1 MDSGQDKKPDGPTI
15 CRTAD
20 GREWHDWSWVEAP
33 DKPAYSK
40 GGAGRKAHV
49 GTPGGFG
56 RINGK
61 MRTFSIN

>member
-1 MDSGQDKKPDGPTI
+1 MDKSKTERPVVL
-15 CRTAD
+15 RAAD
-20 GREWHDWSWVEAP
+20 GSEWHDWSWVEKP

-40 GGAGRKAHV
+40 GGDGRKAHV

-61 MRTFSIN
+61 MRTFSIY